1 MIIEMS
7 KLRILGARERLEDV
21 LRVLQDLNLL
31 HLAAPEAIP
40 LAHADL
46 TTVQERERRH
56 LRAALDNVEQ
66 ALDAL
71 GVRDTGSP
79 TAPGTATVADLIRWA
94 RLGWRVRR
102 ETERLAAREAA
113 LDEEKAL
120 IMKYQHFFSAFRALL
135 ESESRWP
142 NATAYH
148 VLLRGREAG
157 TLPQLRAGLAAAI
170 GEEFQLF
177 SQPLPSGELAVLI
190 VVSAQAAGRVERL
203 LAEARVQEIP
213 VPAAYG
219 GKSLTAAIP
228 RMLER
233 LGNIPRE
240 LQEVR
245 QRRQT
250 LARTH
255 GAELRRARAALH
267 DRLQA
272 LAALPLS
279 GVTARAFVLEGWVPA
294 RARRDLEGGL
304 HAAFGED
311 VVVSEVSKEE
321 WESEQ
326 APVVLA
332 NPRLFRPFQTIVGLM
347 PLPRYG
353 SIDPT
358 PFVAVF
364 FPAFFGLMVGDV
376 GYGLILAALGL
387 LLHARSKPGTTL
399 RNVSEIIGPCALFT
413 ILAGFLFGELFGD
426 LGNRWFGL
434 RPLLFDR
441 EEALIPFLLLAVAI
455 GAVHVLLGLVLGAIS
470 ARRHPRQ
477 AAGRGVSAGMVVLV
491 IVALLAAVDV
501 LPKGFFTPAVIA
513 LLIAFPVLIVLEGL
527 VAPIEL
533 LTTLGNILSYARIM
547 ALGVASVM
555 MAVVANK
562 MVGAIGSVV
571 VGILFALLFHLVNFA
586 IAAFS
591 PTIHA
596 LRLHY
601 VEFFGKFFSPG
612 GVRYQPFG
620 HWTRANNRTRAVP
633 STPTP
638 RNPRQAA

>member
-1 MIIEMS
+1 MIIAMS
-7 KLRILGARERLEDV
+7 KLRILGPRERLEDV
-21 LRVLQDLNLL
+21 LRVLQDLSLL
-31 HLAAPEAIP
+31 HLSGPEAVSLQHP
-40 LAHADL
+40 DL
-46 TTVQERERRH
+46 SPDQDRERRH
-56 LRAALDNVEQ
+56 LQAALGNVEQ
-66 ALDAL
+66 ALTAL
-71 GVRDTGSP
+71 EIQDGGSAAPAAGATRDEL
-79 TAPGTATVADLIRWA
+79 VRWA

-102 ETERLAAREAA
+102 ETERLAARMAA
-113 LDEEKAL
+113 LEEERAL

-148 VLLRGREAG
+148 VLLRGSEAG
-157 TLPQLRAGLAAAI
+157 TLPQLRASLAAVI

-177 SQPLPSGELAVLI
+177 SQPLPTGEVAVLI

-213 VPAAYG
+213 VPEAYG
-219 GKSLTAAIP
+219 GKSLTTAIP

-233 LGNIPRE
+233 LGQIPRE
-240 LQEVR
+240 VAEVQR
-245 QRRQT
+245 RRQT
-250 LARTH
+250 LARAH
-255 GAELRRARAALH
+255 GTDLRLARAALH

-279 GVTARAFVLEGWVPA
+279 GVTARAFVLEGWAPA
-294 RARRDLEGGL
+294 RARRDLERGL
-304 HAAFGED
+304 LAAFGDD
-311 VVVSEVSKEE
+311 VVVSEVAKEE

-326 APVVLA
+326 APVVLS
-332 NPRLFRPFQTIVGLM
+332 NPRLLRPFETVVGLM

-376 GYGLILAALGL
+376 GYGLLLAAVGL
-387 LLHARSKPGTTL
+387 VLHARSRPGSTL
-399 RNVSEIIGPCALFT
+399 RNVSEIIGPCALSA

-426 LGNRWFGL
+426 LGRRWLGL

-441 EEALIPFLLLAVAI
+441 EDALVPFLLLAVAV
-455 GAVHVLLGLVLGAIS
+455 GAVHVLLGMVLGVVS

-477 AAGRGVSAGMVVLV
+477 AVGRGVSAAMVVLV
-491 IVALLAAVDV
+491 IMALLAAVGV
-501 LPKGFFTPAVIA
+501 LPRGFFSPVVIA
-513 LLIAFPVLIVLEGL
+513 LLVAFPVLIALEGL

-533 LTTLGNILSYARIM
+533 LATLGNILSYARIM

-555 MAVVANK
+555 MAVVANR
-562 MVGAIGSVV
+562 MVGAIGSVT
-571 VGILFALLFHLVNFA
+571 VGIMFALLFHLVNFA

-620 HWTRANNRTRAVP
+620 HWTRVSTRAR
-633 STPTP
+633 PTP
-638 RNPRQAA
+638 RHPRQTA

>member
-31 HLAAPEAIP
+31 HLSAPEAVP
-40 LAHADL
+40 LTHADL
-46 TTVQERERRH
+46 TTSQERERRH
-56 LRAALDNVEQ
+56 LQAALDNVEQ

-71 GVRDTGSP
+71 GVRDAGP
-79 TAPGTATVADLIRWA
+79 PAAPATATAADLIRWA
-94 RLGWRVRR
+94 RLGWRARR
-102 ETERLAAREAA
+102 ETERLAARESA
-113 LDEEKAL
+113 LDEEHAL

-233 LGNIPRE
+233 LGNLPRE
-240 LQEVR
+240 VQEVR

-255 GAELRRARAALH
+255 GAELRRARGALH

-279 GVTARAFVLEGWVPA
+279 GVTARAFVLEGWLPA
-294 RARRDLEGGL
+294 RARRDLEDGL
-304 HAAFGED
+304 HAQFGED

-332 NPRLFRPFQTIVGLM
+332 NPRLLRPFETIVSLM

-387 LLHARSKPGTTL
+387 LLHVRSRPGTTL

-413 ILAGFLFGELFGD
+413 IVAGFLFGELFGD
-426 LGNRWFGL
+426 LGQRWFGL
-434 RPLLFDR
+434 RPLLFNR

-455 GAVHVLLGLVLGAIS
+455 GAVHVLLGLVLGVVS

-501 LPKGFFTPAVIA
+501 LPGAFFTPAVIA
-513 LLIAFPVLIVLEGL
+513 LLVAFPVLIVLEGL

-620 HWTRANNRTRAVP
+620 HWTRANGRMRAVP

>member
-1 MIIEMS
+1 VIIEMS

-31 HLAAPEAIP
+31 HLSAPEAVP
-40 LAHADL
+40 LTHADL
-46 TTVQERERRH
+46 TTGQERERRH
-56 LRAALDNVEQ
+56 LQAALDNVEF

-71 GVRDTGSP
+71 GVRDAGP
-79 TAPGTATVADLIRWA
+79 PAAPATATAADLIRWA

-102 ETERLAAREAA
+102 ETERLAARESA
-113 LDEEKAL
+113 LDEEHAL

-240 LQEVR
+240 VQEVR

-279 GVTARAFVLEGWVPA
+279 GVTSRAFVLEGWLPA
-294 RARRDLEGGL
+294 RARRDLEDGL
-304 HAAFGED
+304 HAQFGED

-332 NPRLFRPFQTIVGLM
+332 NPRLLRPFETIVGLM

-376 GYGLILAALGL
+376 GYGLILAALGV
-387 LLHARSKPGTTL
+387 LLHVRSRPGTTL

-413 ILAGFLFGELFGD
+413 IVAGFLFGELFGD
-426 LGNRWFGL
+426 LGLRWFGL
-434 RPLLFDR
+434 RPLLFNR

-455 GAVHVLLGLVLGAIS
+455 GAVHVLLGLVLGVVS
-470 ARRHPRQ
+470 ARRHLRQ

-501 LPKGFFTPAVIA
+501 LPGAFFTPAVIA
-513 LLIAFPVLIVLEGL
+513 LLVAFPVLIVLEGL

-620 HWTRANNRTRAVP
+620 HWTRANGRTRAVP
-633 STPTP
+633 STPTT